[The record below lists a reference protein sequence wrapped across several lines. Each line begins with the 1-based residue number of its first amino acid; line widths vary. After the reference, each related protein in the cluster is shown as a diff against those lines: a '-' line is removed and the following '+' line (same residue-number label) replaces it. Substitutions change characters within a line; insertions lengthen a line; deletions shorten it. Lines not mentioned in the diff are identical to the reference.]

1 MGWSSIALEQRAKEA
16 EALSSVL
23 IFSLIG
29 SLVLH
34 LGLLTLGNINF
45 LNKAPKSPEIEE
57 EPIEVVIVDPPTP
70 EVEQPKQE
78 LAQAKN
84 SLSGGSSLG
93 GGFSNPT
100 NSSTPKKSSSASKL
114 QVARTTPQ
122 KSRTTTRTLPSPTPR
137 VAPSPAP
144 TTATRQ
150 PIPDTTESKQKLI
163 EDLKKAPVSQPKQAL
178 NPEPAQTPAPKPS
191 PEVATSP
198 PQPAPTSQP
207 LATNQTQQIQP
218 TAPARTS
225 TQDAAG
231 SRDALNKPN
240 GNSDR
245 KSVAT
250 GSGSGSG
257 GTSTGNDTG
266 AGRGGGGSGSGTAIG
281 TGSGQ
286 RNSRGEGSGI
296 GDAEGAGS
304 GVACRRNCK
313 PKYPELARRQGKEGR
328 VAVRVVTD
336 GNGNVASAEI
346 ARSSGN
352 ADLDAAALK
361 QARRAK
367 VDASPGKPVTM
378 NFTFSLKD

>member
-1 MGWSSIALEQRAKEA
+1 MGLSSIALEQRAKEA
-16 EALSSVL
+16 EALRSVL

-34 LGLLTLGNINF
+34 LGLLTLGMSNF
-45 LNKAPKSPEIEE
+45 FNKAPKAPEIEE

-78 LAQAKN
+78 LAPAKN
-84 SLSGGSSLG
+84 SLLGGSSLG
-93 GGFSNPT
+93 SGFSNPS
-100 NSSTPKKSSSASKL
+100 SSTPKKSSSASKL

-144 TTATRQ
+144 TPATRQ

-163 EDLKKAPVSQPKQAL
+163 EDLKKAPVPPPKQAL

-198 PQPAPTSQP
+198 LPTAPTSQP

-240 GNSDR
+240 KNSDR
-245 KSVAT
+245 SGVAT

-266 AGRGGGGSGSGTAIG
+266 AGRGGGGSGSATAIG

-286 RNSRGEGSGI
+286 RNSRGEGSGV

-328 VAVRVVTD
+328 VAVRVITD
-336 GNGNVASAEI
+336 GNGNVVSAEI

-352 ADLDAAALK
+352 ADLDATALK
-361 QARRAK
+361 QAKRAK